1 MQTRHLNVL
10 KNTNRNL
17 RGRVL
22 PTPLRKNKRSF
33 RMRAFLAPAAALLAL
48 AAPVAFSPQAFAQS
62 NTLKAVIFENVKPLY
77 QKTET
82 GYEGFGVDVLE
93 QIRMQANR
101 STVTYRLASS
111 VEDGVGAVISGE
123 ADIACGVAFNWDRS
137 TKVTYSLPFSVGG
150 TRLLMAFDTAIDG
163 TPESLVGETIGVVKD
178 SQSAKVLSG
187 VVPGA
192 TLLSFDT
199 PEEALEAFYSG
210 EVSILGGGT
219 LWLAA
224 NSRIDKTA
232 LLPFRPYG
240 RSGISCIVKQNNGK
254 LLSSTNIALGQM
266 MQAYMDG
273 DAGTREMINRW
284 IGPGSD
290 VGLSQETIRSLYG
303 LILSI
308 TAELNT
314 AATPGI

>member
-1 MQTRHLNVL
+1 
-10 KNTNRNL
+10 
-17 RGRVL
+17 
-22 PTPLRKNKRSF
+22 
-33 RMRAFLAPAAALLAL
+33 MRAFLAPAAALLAL

-62 NTLKAVIFENVKPLY
+62 NTLKAVIFEDVKPLY

-178 SQSAKVLSG
+178 SQSAKVLNG

>member
-1 MQTRHLNVL
+1 M
-10 KNTNRNL
+10 
-17 RGRVL
+17 RG
-22 PTPLRKNKRSF
+22 
-33 RMRAFLAPAAALLAL
+33 FLAPAAALLAL
-48 AAPVAFSPQAFAQS
+48 AGPVALIPQASAES
-62 NTLKAVIFENVKPLY
+62 TTLKAVIFEEVKPLY
-77 QKTET
+77 QKTDT

-93 QIRMQANR
+93 QIRIQAKRRN
-101 STVTYRLASS
+101 VTYRVANS
-111 VEDGVGAVISGE
+111 VKDGVGAVITGK
-123 ADIACGVAFNWDRS
+123 ADIACGVAFNWGRS
-137 TKVTYSLPFSVGG
+137 TQVSYSLPFSVGG
-150 TRLLMAFDTAIDG
+150 TRLLMPSETTIDG
-163 TPESLVGETIGVVKD
+163 TPDSLKGQTIGVVKD
-178 SQSAKVLSG
+178 SQSAKVLKN
-187 VVPGA
+187 VAPGA
-192 TLLSFDT
+192 SLNNYST
-199 PEEALEAFYSG
+199 PKEALDAFYSG

-240 RSGISCIVKQNNGK
+240 RSGISCIVNQNNGK

-290 VGLSQETIRSLYG
+290 VGLSQETISSLYG

-308 TAELNT
+308 TAESNT
-314 AATPGI
+314 AATPGS